1 MTPAFENV
9 WVPEAFKPINFC
21 DDGRTLAAGID
32 LGACHPPNPP
42 SLRGLATYGAEWG
55 DNAVTEDDQRMIRIQ
70 SGESAAFDEL
80 VREYEGQLY
89 GFFFRNTRD
98 AQLSEDLS
106 QETLIRVY
114 NQAWNYLPVG
124 RFRAWLYR
132 IARNL
137 MIDNIRRRSH
147 DALVR
152 ATRGRKDDEDDDLA
166 RLVGEILMPD
176 QVVGYRELAGI
187 VDQLLAQIP
196 EEQRMTFTLHHYSGL
211 PLPEVAEAMDT
222 NLPTSKSR
230 LRLAREKLREKLK
243 SVGIRGVQHNQ
254 ANPSQ

>member
-1 MTPAFENV
+1 M
-9 WVPEAFKPINFC
+9 
-21 DDGRTLAAGID
+21 
-32 LGACHPPNPP
+32 
-42 SLRGLATYGAEWG
+42 
-55 DNAVTEDDQRMIRIQ
+55 TEDDQRMIRIQ
-70 SGESAAFDEL
+70 NGESSAFEEL

-152 ATRGRKDDEDDDLA
+152 ATRGRKHDDDDDLA
-166 RLVGEILMPD
+166 RLVGEIMLPD
-176 QVVGYRELAGI
+176 EIVSYREVAGI

-196 EEQRMTFTLHHYSGL
+196 EDQRMTFTLHHYSGL
-211 PLPEVAEAMDT
+211 PLPEVADAMDT

-243 SVGIRGVQHNQ
+243 SYGIRDIQETP
-254 ANPSQ
+254 ASPAE

>member
-1 MTPAFENV
+1 MSGNGG
-9 WVPEAFKPINFC
+9 C
-21 DDGRTLAAGID
+21 
-32 LGACHPPNPP
+32 
-42 SLRGLATYGAEWG
+42 
-55 DNAVTEDDQRMIRIQ
+55 AVTEDDQRMIRIQ
-70 SGESAAFDEL
+70 SGEPAAFEQL

-152 ATRGRKDDEDDDLA
+152 ATRGRKHDEDDDLA
-166 RLVGEILMPD
+166 RLVGQILLPDEI
-176 QVVGYRELAGI
+176 VSYREVAGI
-187 VDQLLAQIP
+187 VDQLLSQIP
-196 EEQRMTFTLHHYSGL
+196 EDQRMTFTLHHYSGL

-243 SVGIRGVQHNQ
+243 SYGIKDVQGTP
-254 ANPSQ
+254 ASPAE